1 MTTSRLTLIND
12 VGVLKCAVSV
22 LTSDRQPEGE
32 DSVKALDL
40 AASPISAE
48 IESMRC

>member
-1 MTTSRLTLIND
+1 MATSRFTLIND
-12 VGVLKCAVSV
+12 VGVLKGAVSV
-22 LTSDRQPEGE
+22 LTSDRQLEGE

-48 IESMRC
+48 IESKCC